1 MVLEVDS
8 TGVVTASGN
17 LDIFKK
23 KTQETS
29 KSTNTLDDAMRGMN
43 LSALASTAGV
53 IGLYKALQS
62 TISGMKNFAMQSI
75 NAFSSFET
83 MQMGLETFFQSAEK
97 GKEVFEDLR
106 KLSNQTTF
114 GVDELANSATQLL
127 NVGVGA
133 SSINDTLI
141 MIGNTAQG
149 DKQKFAELTSIYAK
163 IQSTGKAGSVQLQQL
178 AMKGLP
184 IYDILK
190 KIGVQGTATA
200 SDIQK
205 AFQEMTKEG
214 GQFYNAMENINRTI
228 EGKKGFISDYFK
240 EFLVNFAEVTGIAD
254 MYKQILDVVAD
265 AIAGVSDWLLKIN
278 DNPIMKALFNGAL
291 VTAITMLVTAL
302 ATAIGGTLIVA
313 IKNLNAQLFKTVA
326 LSTILNPKVLITAG
340 IVGGIAGIAMAFTKY
355 QKTLDETKEKQD
367 KVFNPSVDIH
377 DWNNALDDKAVEY
390 AKKLLELYQNNV
402 SDIESQI
409 KENEKKINYNPE
421 DYRSNYVGDTV
432 ALRNKYKAE
441 SENVVL
447 NEQKAKWENLLKS
460 QEKVVKGHEDSLKY
474 LENQKSLIEKINEAY
489 SQTPI
494 GKLKAEIKQVSD
506 KIQELQK
513 SSKSGIF
520 TGLEEELQYT
530 IQELQNQKLELEI
543 KLNLTNLE
551 EYQEKLIQLY
561 GLTDKQAS
569 DLKNNG
575 QLTTVG
581 VSNFSEE
588 NFNKTNEL
596 QKQYAEYTGYSEYD
610 ALSEYLQKLKD
621 NLKSMLDSGVW
632 DGTEESLKTLTQEIS
647 DTEARLQSFG
657 ETALTFN
664 DFLSASMKEKVM
676 SSSGDLQAFAE
687 GAQSGGIW
695 GGLINTI
702 INALWTVCSEVEG
715 FGEVIN
721 PITTLFRNLNVLI
734 YNVMTALSDILS
746 IIMDVARV
754 INTILAIFQPIVD
767 FMNAI
772 GKVITNGINKFV
784 NGFVDIISSIFPWV
798 SETIKRTDD
807 EVKKEKERQAQRD
820 LTDQYKA
827 LLQALKETEEYY
839 DERKAQLRGRQAID
853 NVTRV
858 NDMILTPQGNFST
871 APDDYIIATKNPS
884 ALGGNGS
891 VVMNVKI
898 NNTQSDKVTAT
909 ATQSV
914 DENGFVQLLVDISQ
928 KVASDFAKGSNG
940 WDSAL
945 AYRQVQTNGRR
956 VTI

>member
-8 TGVVTASGN
+8 TGVVTANGN

-23 KTQETS
+23 KTQETT

-43 LSALASTAGV
+43 LSALASAAGV
-53 IGLYKALQS
+53 MGLYKALQS
-62 TISGMKNFAMQSI
+62 TIGGMKNFAMQSI

-163 IQSTGKAGSVQLQQL
+163 IQSTGKAGSMQLQQL

-265 AIAGVSDWLLKIN
+265 AIAGVSDWLLQLN

-291 VTAITMLVTAL
+291 VTAITMLVTA
-302 ATAIGGTLIVA
+302 ICGTLIVA

-326 LSTILNPKVLITAG
+326 LSAILNPKVLITAG
-340 IVGGIAGIAMAFTKY
+340 VVAGVTGITTAFVKY

-367 KVFNPSVDIH
+367 AVFNPSVDIH
-377 DWNNALDDKAVEY
+377 DWNNALDDKAVEN
-390 AKKLLELYQNNV
+390 AKKVLEFYQNNV

-421 DYRSNYVGDTV
+421 DYTSNYVGDAV

-441 SENVVL
+441 AENVVL
-447 NEQKAKWENLLKS
+447 EAQKEKWEKLVTS

-474 LENQKSLIEKINEAY
+474 LEDQKSLIEQINEAY

-513 SSKSGIF
+513 TSKSGIF
-520 TGLEEELQYT
+520 TGLEDELEYT
-530 IQELQNQKLELEI
+530 ISELQNQKLELEI

-581 VSNFSEE
+581 VSNFSKEKFE
-588 NFNKTNEL
+588 KTNNL

-610 ALSEYLQKLKD
+610 ALSEYLQTLKD
-621 NLKSMLDSGVW
+621 NLKSMLDSGIW

-647 DTEARLQSFG
+647 DTEERLKSFG

-664 DFLSASMKEKVM
+664 EFLSASMKEKVM

-695 GGLINTI
+695 GGIINTV

-715 FGEVIN
+715 FGDVLN
-721 PITTLFRNLNVLI
+721 PITTLFRNLSVVI
-734 YNVMTALSDILS
+734 YNVMNATSDINR
-746 IIMDVARV
+746 IIMAVAKV
-754 INTILAIFQPIVD
+754 INTLLAIFQPLLD
-767 FMNAI
+767 FMNYLGRKLTEGIEWLAEGFYSI
-772 GKVITNGINKFV
+772 LSKLFPWIEDSINK
-784 NGFVDIISSIFPWV
+784 SKE
-798 SETIKRTDD
+798 ET
-807 EVKKEKERQAQRD
+807 EKQND
-820 LTDQYKA
+820 LTQAYKNLISA
-827 LLQALKETEEYY
+827 IRDMEEYY
-839 DERKAQLRGRQAID
+839 DERKAKLRGEQVKD